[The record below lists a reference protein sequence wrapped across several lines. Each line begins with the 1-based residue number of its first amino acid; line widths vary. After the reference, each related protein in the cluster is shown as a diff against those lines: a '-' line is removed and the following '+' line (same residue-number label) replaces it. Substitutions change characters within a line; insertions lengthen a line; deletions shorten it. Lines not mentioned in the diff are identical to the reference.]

1 MVNWTTKVT
10 TWADS
15 GACNHT
21 FFAVAAPVPEG
32 EELIGWLDAVAPP
45 RRFWIETGSP
55 AVDLGCLVALSDDER
70 RYLVVGVRAGA
81 VLLEELR

>member
-1 MVNWTTKVT
+1 MVSRPT
-10 TWADS
+10 TWVTVNEEVAFDS
-15 GACNHT
+15 FTAQP
-21 FFAVAAPVPEG
+21 APWTEG
-32 EELIGWLDAVAPP
+32 EKLEGWLNAVAPP
-45 RRFWIETGSP
+45 RRFWMETGSP